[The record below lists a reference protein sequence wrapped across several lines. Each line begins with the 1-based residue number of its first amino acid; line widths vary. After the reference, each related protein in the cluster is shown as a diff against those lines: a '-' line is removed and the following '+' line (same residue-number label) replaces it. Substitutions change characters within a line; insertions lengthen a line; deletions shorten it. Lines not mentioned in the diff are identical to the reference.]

1 MKKAIITG
9 ITGQDGSYLTE
20 ILLDKGYSVHGLIRR
35 SSNFNTQRIDHLIEN
50 ENLKL
55 YHGDLT
61 DSLSIHS
68 LIDEVRPDEIYNL
81 GAQSHVRISFDVPY
95 HTIATIVEGT
105 LNLLES
111 IRKIDPTIKYYQ
123 ASSSEMFG
131 KVQETPQSETT
142 PFYPRSPYGIAKV
155 AAYWLTKN
163 YREAYNIFACNGIL
177 FNHESSRR
185 GKTFVTQKIVD
196 GAIRIWDDI
205 QNRRE
210 PKKLQLGNL
219 DAKRDWGHALEY
231 MQAAWKMLQHSIP
244 DDYVIATNETHTVQ
258 EFLEE
263 TFNFFELDY
272 KDHIEINK
280 KYIRPTEVDV
290 LIGDYSKAKKILKWE
305 PTIKFK
311 ELVEIMIKESLIRL
325 KLKRPV

>member
-1 MKKAIITG
+1 MIMKKAIITG

-61 DSLSIHS
+61 DSLSVHS
-68 LIDEVRPDEIYNL
+68 LIDEVRPDEVYNL
-81 GAQSHVRISFDVPY
+81 GAQSHVRISFDVPS

-131 KVQETPQSETT
+131 KVQETPQKETT

-155 AAYWLTKN
+155 AAYWLTRN
-163 YREAYNIFACNGIL
+163 YREAYSIFACNGIL

-196 GAIRIWDDI
+196 GAIRIWEDI
-205 QNRRE
+205 RKRRE

-219 DAKRDWGHALEY
+219 DAKRDWGHAKEY
-231 MQAAWKMLQHSIP
+231 MEAAWKMLQHSIP

-263 TFNFFELDY
+263 TFNYFELDY
-272 KDHIEINK
+272 RDHIEINK

-311 ELVEIMIKESLIRL
+311 ELVTIMIEESL
-325 KLKRPV
+325 